1 MRFSVVYQPTSLFSL
16 KDSNAT
22 NSGAKSLF
30 IPSPYAIK
38 MAIINQA
45 IVTDGLDQFQE
56 KESIKGKKI
65 TIVQS
70 ESFQQISKLLISYY
84 LQKQSDFCVNNC
96 FVKILRPAREGD
108 GFTETVSFREYLYL
122 SHPIEIIFNVSGD
135 EQAMYLKKYLHKI
148 NYFGKRGCFFQFIE
162 YKNDDQVNEA
172 NVEVFDAKKM
182 QAGIL
187 QRYDD
192 FPEKVTFDQVNNYT
206 ETNITRKELILVVP
220 LKNKSSSKSYTLY
233 QVFNNTLFGARYCQ
247 M

>member
-16 KDSNAT
+16 KYSNAT

-45 IVTDGLDQFQE
+45 IISDGLDQFQE
-56 KESIKGKKI
+56 KELKKGKK
-65 TIVQS
+65 TIIEQS
-70 ESFQQISKLLISYY
+70 ESFQHISKLLISYY
-84 LQKQSDFCVNNC
+84 LQKQSNFCVNNC
-96 FVKILRPAREGD
+96 FVKILRPAREED

-122 SHPIEIIFNVSGD
+122 SHPIEIIFNVRGD

-162 YKNDDQVNEA
+162 YKNDDQINEA
-172 NVEVFDAKKM
+172 NVEIFDAKKM
-182 QAGIL
+182 QVGIL

-192 FPEKVTFDQVNNYT
+192 FPEKATFEKINNYSD
-206 ETNITRKELILVVP
+206 TNIQRDELILVLP
-220 LKNKSSSKSYTLY
+220 LKNISSSKSYTLY
-233 QVFNNTLFGARYCQ
+233 QSF
-247 M
+247 

>member
-30 IPSPYAIK
+30 VPSPYAIK

-45 IVTDGLDQFQE
+45 IISDGLDQFQE
-56 KESIKGKKI
+56 EESIKREKI
-65 TIVQS
+65 TIKQS
-70 ESFQQISKLLISYY
+70 ENFQHISKSEISYY
-84 LQKQSDFCVNNC
+84 LQKQSNFCVNNC

-122 SHPIEIIFNVSGD
+122 SHPIEIILNVNSD
-135 EQAMYLKKYLHKI
+135 EQDTYLKKYLHKI

-162 YKNDDQVNEA
+162 YKNDDQVSEA
-172 NVEVFDAKKM
+172 NVEIFDAKKM
-182 QAGIL
+182 QTGIL

-192 FPEKVTFDQVNNYT
+192 FPEKATFDQVNNYT
-206 ETNITRKELILVVP
+206 ETNVSRKELILVLP

-233 QVFNNTLFGARYCQ
+233 QSF
-247 M
+247 